1 LGLSEPLIL
10 SNLVVK
16 IERDILKTKKLRSII
31 VISIEKIHNASELEL
46 TWRIDEPAR
55 EGYLKNLGKS
65 IIFSNRNEWSSL
77 EIVKTYRAQIDVE
90 RQFKELNKRGRISVN
105 PMYVWTNEM
114 IRVHMFISV
123 LALLLS
129 NLLYRKIQF
138 ASIPDSKDIC
148 FEALEDI
155 KEIRLYYDDKGPPDV
170 LLTQMSPL
178 QRKLFKIL
186 DLKRFK
192 GK

>member
-1 LGLSEPLIL
+1 M
-10 SNLVVK
+10 
-16 IERDILKTKKLRSII
+16 
-31 VISIEKIHNASELEL
+31 
-46 TWRIDEPAR
+46 
-55 EGYLKNLGKS
+55 
-65 IIFSNRNEWSSL
+65 
-77 EIVKTYRAQIDVE
+77 
-90 RQFKELNKRGRISVN
+90 
-105 PMYVWTNEM
+105 PMYVWTDEM
-114 IRVHMFISV
+114 IWVHMFISV

-129 NLLYRKIQF
+129 NLLYRKIQL
-138 ASIPDSKDIC
+138 AGVPDSKDIC

-155 KEIRLYYDDKGPPDV
+155 KEIRLNYDDKGPPDV